1 MDQRDIEFAALNV
14 INIITVYTIIG
25 SIDVK

>member
-25 SIDVK
+25 SMDVK